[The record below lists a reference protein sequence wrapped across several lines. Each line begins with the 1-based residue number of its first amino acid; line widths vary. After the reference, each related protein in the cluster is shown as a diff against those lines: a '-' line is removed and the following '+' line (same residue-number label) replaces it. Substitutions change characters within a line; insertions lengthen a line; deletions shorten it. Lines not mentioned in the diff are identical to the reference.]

1 MKYTSEI
8 NFLKKLLSQFYLNTN
23 LITNEQPLDER
34 IDNGLRKFLG
44 IEEDYKK
51 SFHAFL
57 LRAQSNIIYKISDLI
72 SFIVPIISK
81 IRIIFALN
89 N

>member
-44 IEEDYKK
+44 IEEDFKK
-51 SFHAFL
+51 YIGKAPKEYRNSIG
-57 LRAQSNIIYKISDLI
+57 S
-72 SFIVPIISK
+72 
-81 IRIIFALN
+81 
-89 N
+89 